1 MSPEPKKPLVTVG
14 LELHQQLETRTKL
27 FCGCRPSLREGE
39 PDFQFYRRLR
49 PTQSELGQVDP
60 AALFEF
66 QRGRVIQYE
75 ADDETSCL
83 VELDE
88 EPPHALSQEAVDICL
103 TAALMMNSKPVDEIH
118 VMRKV
123 VIDGSNTTGF
133 QRTCIIALG
142 GAVTVGGKPYK
153 IQTVC
158 LEEDAARPTGG
169 REPVVNYSIDRL
181 GIPLI
186 EVATAPEI
194 HSPEEAERVALAV
207 GRLLRATGRMK
218 RGLGTVRQDINISTP
233 GGAVIEVKGV
243 QKLEL
248 VSKVVAYEAQ
258 RQESLL
264 RIAAELARRG
274 CSPEMLREEFVDVTE
289 TLRAT
294 SSQVLRRALEKG
306 GVALACRLPLFAGL
320 LRTELGPNLRL
331 GTEMADRA
339 RFWGRIG
346 GLFHSDELPAYGIT
360 QEETSTIRAKV
371 GAGSSDAFVL
381 AAGPRENVV
390 DGLKAVV
397 ERAVEALRGVPE
409 ETRGPNPDGTSR
421 YMRPRPGAARMYPE
435 TDIPPIK
442 VTEER
447 LARLKAV
454 LPEPLDKTV
463 ATLMEQWGLNRKL
476 AEQVADSDFLQL
488 FNKLA
493 SETKVAPSVIAVAL
507 TENLTSLRR
516 EGVDIDELSEEQL
529 GETIRLV
536 DRGLLAKEAIPEVF
550 AWLSKHARG
559 SATEAVEAL
568 GLRVLSEA
576 ELRKVIDETLREERS
591 AWESRGR
598 QALPQLMGLVM
609 RRVRGRAEATL
620 VRRILEEKLMQ
631 SAR

>member
-1 MSPEPKKPLVTVG
+1 MSAESEKPRVTVG
-14 LELHQQLETRTKL
+14 LELHQQLETKTKL
-27 FCGCRPSLREGE
+27 FCGCRPALREGE
-39 PDFQFYRRLR
+39 PEFRFYRRLR

-66 QRGRVIQYE
+66 QKGRVILYE
-75 ADDETSCL
+75 ADDRTSCL

-88 EPPHALSQEAVDICL
+88 EPPHALNREAVDTCL
-103 TAALMMNSKPVDEIH
+103 VAALVMGSRPADEIH

-142 GAVTVGGKPYK
+142 GAVASGGKSYA
-153 IQTVC
+153 IQAVS

-169 REPVVNYSIDRL
+169 TEPVVNYSIDRL

-194 HSPEEAERVALAV
+194 HSPEEAERVALAI
-207 GRLLRATGRMK
+207 GRLLRAMGRMK
-218 RGLGTVRQDINISTP
+218 RGLGTIRQDINISVE
-233 GGAVIEVKGV
+233 GGSVIEIKGV

-258 RQESLL
+258 RQAGLL
-264 RIAAELARRG
+264 RIAGELRRRG
-274 CSPEMLREEFVDVTE
+274 CRAELLREELVDVTE
-289 TLRAT
+289 TLKGT
-294 SSQVLRRALEKG
+294 SSQVLRRVFGKG
-306 GVALACRLPLFAGL
+306 GVALACGLPLFAGL
-320 LRTELGPNLRL
+320 LGAELGPNMRL

-346 GLFHSDELPAYGIT
+346 GIFHSDELPAYGIVA
-360 QEETSTIRAKV
+360 EETSRIRDKL

-390 DGLKAVV
+390 EGLRAVV
-397 ERAVEALRGVPE
+397 ERAIEALSGVPE

-435 TDIPPIK
+435 TDIPPTK

-447 LARLKAV
+447 LARLRAAI
-454 LPEPLDKTV
+454 PEPPEKTV
-463 ATLMEQWGLNRKL
+463 AGLMERWGLNKKL
-476 AEQVADSDFLQL
+476 AEEIADSDFLEL
-488 FNKLA
+488 FRKLA

-516 EGVDIDELSEEQL
+516 EGVEVDQL
-529 GETIRLV
+529 GEERLDETIRLV
-536 DRGLLAKEAIPEVF
+536 DRGLLAKEAIPEVL
-550 AWLSKHARG
+550 AWLSKHPRS
-559 SATEAVEAL
+559 SAAEAVEAL
-568 GLRVLSEA
+568 GLRALSEA
-576 ELRKVIDETLREERS
+576 ELRKVIDEVLRQERE
-591 AWESRGR
+591 ALEPRAR
-598 QALPQLMGLVM
+598 QAASQLMGLVM
-609 RRVRGRAEATL
+609 RKVRGRADATI
-620 VRRILEEKLMQ
+620 VRRMLEERL
-631 SAR
+631 R